1 MTTDVL
7 SQERAAT
14 VLRAYGA
21 DPERWPES
29 EREAMQRTIAQSPEL
44 QAMAAAEESLDQR
57 LSTHSVAVSLSV
69 DDVLAQ
75 LDSLPAQQIAPS
87 VPVSDV
93 SSSDV
98 SSQSGWFDEGLFA
111 GVSGKWWRP
120 AVAACA
126 PLALGVALGVSDIGV
141 SEDWQS
147 SEQYLFAPGYEESID
162 G

>member
-44 QAMAAAEESLDQR
+44 QAMAAAEETLDQR

-75 LDSLPAQQIAPS
+75 LDSLPAQQTAPS

-93 SSSDV
+93 ASG
-98 SSQSGWFDEGLFA
+98 SGWLEGLIT
-111 GVSGKWWRP
+111 GISGQWWRP

>member
-1 MTTDVL
+1 MTTDAL

-14 VLRAYGA
+14 VLHAYGA

-75 LDSLPAQQIAPS
+75 LDSLHAQQTAPS

-93 SSSDV
+93 ASG
-98 SSQSGWFDEGLFA
+98 SGWLEGLIT
-111 GVSGKWWRP
+111 GISGQWWRP

>member
-44 QAMAAAEESLDQR
+44 QAMAAAEETLDQR

-93 SSSDV
+93 TSG
-98 SSQSGWFDEGLFA
+98 SGWLEGLIT
-111 GVSGKWWRP
+111 GISGQWWRP

>member
-1 MTTDVL
+1 MTTDVF

-14 VLRAYGA
+14 ILHAYGA

-44 QAMAAAEESLDQR
+44 QALAAAEESLDQR
-57 LSTHSVAVSLSV
+57 LAASSVAGSLSV

-75 LDSLPAQQIAPS
+75 LDSLPTQQIAPS

-93 SSSDV
+93 ASG
-98 SSQSGWFDEGLFA
+98 SGWLEGLFT
-111 GVSGKWWRP
+111 GISGQWWRP

>member
-1 MTTDVL
+1 MATDAL

-14 VLRAYGA
+14 VLHAYGA

-75 LDSLPAQQIAPS
+75 LDSLPAQQTAPS

-93 SSSDV
+93 ASG
-98 SSQSGWFDEGLFA
+98 SGWLEGLIT
-111 GVSGKWWRP
+111 GISGQWWRP

>member
-29 EREAMQRTIAQSPEL
+29 EREAMQRTIAQSPKL
-44 QAMAAAEESLDQR
+44 QALAAAEGSLDQR
-57 LSTHSVAVSLSV
+57 LSTHSVAGSLSV

-75 LDSLPAQQIAPS
+75 LDSLPTQQAAPS

-93 SSSDV
+93 ASG
-98 SSQSGWFDEGLFA
+98 SGWLEGLFT
-111 GVSGKWWRP
+111 GISGQWWRP

-126 PLALGVALGVSDIGV
+126 PLALGLALGVSDIGV